1 MGRPFS
7 ASLRLPAAA
16 ADEEARNKLLMIL
29 SPGQH
34 PPQAA
39 GVITAAIKES
49 KDALAAIDTEPSDD
63 TEALTRAAFA
73 DAAIVTCEV
82 CGLDTDGSGG
92 CPHCPGETSDPDDS
106 QACLVGDGLPL
117 SSRADPGEDART
129 ARGEDV

>member
-1 MGRPFS
+1 
-7 ASLRLPAAA
+7 
-16 ADEEARNKLLMIL
+16 MIL
-29 SPGQH
+29 SPGTQ
-34 PPQAA
+34 PSQAA
-39 GVITAAIKES
+39 GVITAAINDS
-49 KDALAAIDTEPSDD
+49 KDALAAIDTDPGDD

-106 QACLVGDGLPL
+106 QARSVGDCLLP
-117 SSRADPGEDART
+117 SSRADPGQDART